1 MKYALQSVLFVAC
14 LLFGLT
20 VQAADDAPRTT
31 VETTAKAMT
40 DRLISDRELVQNQEN
55 YVEQLVDELLLPVV
69 DHVYMA
75 KRVLGKYWKR
85 ASMEQQKTFTI
96 AFKEKVIRTY
106 AGAFRAFD
114 GQTIL
119 FEDSRL
125 NDEGN
130 QAIVKSQIQRVGAPP
145 IRVDYKLYLK
155 QKQWQVFDVII
166 EGVSLT
172 KSFRAQVS
180 LSIEQDGLAQAI
192 SKLADEYKSAAPTV
206 KLGAR
211 AWGPYLGSNLPGFG
225 LAADIVTTAFARA
238 GYQVELVFA
247 PALKIEENTSAGQ
260 LQGEIAAWQPQ
271 QASATQLY
279 SVPYLENTLVFIKRD
294 DDPFDYASPDMLKQ
308 HLTNKG
314 YRLGVFNGVDYGQA
328 FSQIAPLFHL
338 QKLDYCSQL
347 FREVANKSI
356 DLALVD
362 SWMADI
368 ELNSKEHIAN
378 HLQRVA
384 TPLASREL
392 RVSIARSATGAEALI
407 QAFNTGLERIKAD
420 GTYQSLLKKHNYPQ

>member
-1 MKYALQSVLFVAC
+1 MKYALQPVLLVFY

-20 VQAADDAPRTT
+20 VQADDAPRTT

-40 DRLISDRELVQNQEN
+40 DRLLSDRELVQTQEN

-85 ASMEQQKTFTI
+85 ASMEQQKAFI
-96 AFKEKVIRTY
+96 DAFKEKVIRTY

-130 QAIVKSQIQRVGAPP
+130 QAIVKSQIQRVGATP
-145 IRVDYKLYLK
+145 IRVDYKLYLSK
-155 QKQWQVFDVII
+155 NRWQVYDVII

-172 KSFRAQVS
+172 KSFRDQVS

-192 SKLADEYKSAAPTV
+192 SKLANEYQSAAPRV
-206 KLGAR
+206 RLGAHT
-211 AWGPYLGSNLPGFG
+211 WGPYLGSNLPGSG

-247 PALKIEENTSAGQ
+247 PTLKIEEHTDTGQ
-260 LQGEIAAWQPQ
+260 LHGEIAVWQPQ
-271 QASATQLY
+271 QASDTQLY
-279 SVPYLENTLVFIKRD
+279 SAPYLDNTLVFIKRD
-294 DDPFDYASPDMLKQ
+294 GDPFEYASPALLQQSLNGKS
-308 HLTNKG
+308 
-314 YRLGVFNGVDYGQA
+314 YRLGVFNGVDYGQE
-328 FSQIAPLFHL
+328 FQQIAPMFHL
-338 QKLDYCSQL
+338 QTLDYCSQL
-347 FREVANKSI
+347 FREVAGKSL

-362 SWMADI
+362 AWMADI
-368 ELNSKEHIAN
+368 ELKSKEHIAS
-378 HLQRVA
+378 HLQIVS
-384 TPLASREL
+384 TPLASRGL
-392 RVSIARSATGAEALI
+392 RVSIARSAKGAEALI

-420 GTYQSLLKKHNYPQ
+420 GTYQYLLKTHNYPQ

>member
-1 MKYALQSVLFVAC
+1 MKYALQPVLLIVC
-14 LLFGLT
+14 LLLGLT
-20 VQAADDAPRTT
+20 AQAAEDAPRAT
-31 VETTAKAMT
+31 VEATAKAMT
-40 DRLISDRELVQNQEN
+40 DRLISDRELVRTQEN

-85 ASMEQQKTFTI
+85 ASMEQQKTFII

-114 GQTIL
+114 GETIT

-125 NDEGN
+125 NEQGN
-130 QAIVKSQIQRVGAPP
+130 QAIVKSQIQRAGAAP
-145 IRVDYKLYLK
+145 IRVDYKLYL
-155 QKQWQVFDVII
+155 QQNQWQVYDVII

-172 KSFRAQVS
+172 KSFRDQVS

-192 SKLADEYKSAAPTV
+192 SKLADEYKSASPTV

-211 AWGPYLGSNLPGFG
+211 AWGPYLGNNLPGFG

-238 GYQVELVFA
+238 GYQVELTFV
-247 PALKIEENTSAGQ
+247 PPLKIEEHISSGQ

-271 QASATQLY
+271 QPTEQQLY
-279 SVPYLENTLVFIKRD
+279 SDPYLQNTLVFIKRD
-294 DDPFDYASPDMLKQ
+294 NDPFDYQSPAQLQTSLADKS
-308 HLTNKG
+308 
-314 YRLGVFNGVDYGQA
+314 YRLGVFNDVHYGRE
-328 FSQIAPLFHL
+328 FNRVAPLFQL
-338 QKLDYCSQL
+338 QKMDYCSQL
-347 FREVANKSI
+347 FREVAGKSI

-362 SWMADI
+362 AWMADI
-368 ELNSKEHIAN
+368 ELSSKEHIAS
-378 HLQRVA
+378 HLQRVS
-384 TPLASREL
+384 TPLASRDL
-392 RVSIARSATGAEALI
+392 RVSIARATEGADALLK
-407 QAFNTGLERIKAD
+407 AFNTGLKRIKAD

>member
-1 MKYALQSVLFVAC
+1 MKFALQPVLFIAC
-14 LLFGLT
+14 MLFGFT
-20 VQAADDAPRTT
+20 AQAADDAPRTT

-40 DRLISDRELVQNQEN
+40 DRLLSDRELVQTQEN

-114 GQTIL
+114 GQNIL

-125 NDEGN
+125 NKEGN
-130 QAIVKSQIQRVGAPP
+130 QAIVKSEIQRIGATP
-145 IRVDYKLYLK
+145 IRVDYKLYLSK
-155 QKQWQVFDVII
+155 NRWQVYDVII

-172 KSFRAQVS
+172 KSFRDQVS

-211 AWGPYLGSNLPGFG
+211 AWGPYLGSNLPGSG

-247 PALKIEENTSAGQ
+247 PALRIEEDTSAGQ
-260 LQGEIAAWQPQ
+260 LQGEIAAWQPEQ
-271 QASATQLY
+271 PSATQIY
-279 SVPYLENTLVFIKRD
+279 SAPYLENTLVFIKRD
-294 DDPFDYASPDMLKQ
+294 NDPFDYDSPAQLQ
-308 HLTNKG
+308 HQLTDKA
-314 YRLGVFNGVDYGQA
+314 YRLGIFEGVDYGRE
-328 FSQIAPLFHL
+328 FSRIAPLFQL
-338 QKLDYCSQL
+338 QTLDYCSQL
-347 FREVANKSI
+347 FREVAGKSL

-368 ELNSKEHIAN
+368 ELSSKEHIAS
-378 HLQRVA
+378 HLQIVP
-384 TPLASREL
+384 TPLASLGL
-392 RVSIARSATGAEALI
+392 RVSIARSADGAKTLI